1 MRSADIDALLAAE
14 HISAPNS
21 GQPESQ
27 KATGGS
33 AIESHEL
40 NFSK

>member
-1 MRSADIDALLAAE
+1 MVDWHTQVDALLAAD

-27 KATGGS
+27 EAT
-33 AIESHEL
+33 L